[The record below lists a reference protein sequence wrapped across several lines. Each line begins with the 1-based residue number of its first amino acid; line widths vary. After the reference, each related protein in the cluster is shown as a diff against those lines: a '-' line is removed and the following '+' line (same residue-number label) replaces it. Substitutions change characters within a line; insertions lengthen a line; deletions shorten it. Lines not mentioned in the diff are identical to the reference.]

1 VRGHR
6 TLYTSDTTSL
16 PTVSH
21 NLRLVF
27 SFVLSFVLSSFLLRF
42 SCKAEGGS
50 YAIKGPETPYS
61 NTTQQLLRRAYY
73 AAVSFTDSHIGAL
86 LASLDDSGKANE
98 TIVVIHADH
107 GYVECEMRDVR

>member
-1 VRGHR
+1 MHVYALSLSVRGHR
-6 TLYTSDTTSL
+6 TLYTGDTTSL
-16 PTVSH
+16 LTLSH
-21 NLRLVF
+21 CLRLVF
-27 SFVLSFVLSSFLLRF
+27 SFILSSFLLRF

-73 AAVSFTDSHIGAL
+73 ASVSFTDSHIGAL
-86 LASLDDSGKANE
+86 LASLDASGKANE

-107 GYVECEMRDVR
+107 G